1 MSRGR
6 GTSSGTLR
14 LAIGIG
20 LLVAGVAHAQEPQY
34 FEEPPA
40 RPKLSLSWDF
50 LARYDQVDH
59 WRGYEPVRR
68 GRFELRPEVGF
79 EPSETLR
86 IAVRGVFDYGTD
98 AESYP
103 QYDNYESRG
112 AALERYYILWRPGA
126 FAVRAG
132 RFGIPLVATEMLWDR
147 DIQTPGA
154 AAAWSSPD
162 GAWTL
167 AGAGFYAP
175 QRDGERS
182 RIAVGQVVWRSG
194 DAARFQI
201 EAAASYWSYDLRD
214 LKPVYIRENTPRLA
228 DGRLEYASGFHV
240 ADLILRLRFP
250 LAGLPVLVS
259 LDGMNNFEAQT
270 GRRLAFEGALVVGRL
285 GTPGNWRAVYSYQ
298 YIQRDATV
306 GAYNGDDWWWH
317 TWYEGH
323 RLALGVTVL
332 PQVYV
337 QGSAVVQRRLDLDFW
352 INRYMVD
359 LVKMF

>member
-1 MSRGR
+1 VRQTLGLLA
-6 GTSSGTLR
+6 GTL
-14 LAIGIG
+14 LAAAAARG
-20 LLVAGVAHAQEPQY
+20 QEPQY

-40 RPKLSLSWDF
+40 RPKFSLRWDF
-50 LARYDQVDH
+50 LARYDRVDH
-59 WRGYEPVRR
+59 WNGYEPMQR

-79 EPSETLR
+79 EPTETFR
-86 IAVRGVFDYGTD
+86 IAVRGVFDYGS
-98 AESYP
+98 EKYNYP
-103 QYDNYESRG
+103 EYDNYESRG
-112 AALERYYILWRPGA
+112 AALERYYILWQPGA
-126 FAVRAG
+126 FSVRAG
-132 RFGIPLVATEMLWDR
+132 RFGMPLVATEMLWDR

-154 AAAWSSPD
+154 AVAWASPD

-175 QRDGERS
+175 QRDGDRS
-182 RIAVGQVVWRSG
+182 RIGVGQVVWRAGEES
-194 DAARFQI
+194 RFQI
-201 EAAASYWSYDLRD
+201 EAAASYWSYALRD
-214 LKPVYIRENTPRLA
+214 LKPVYIRENTPRF
-228 DGRLEYASGFHV
+228 DNGHIGYASGFHV

-259 LDGMNNFEAQT
+259 LDGMNNFEAQDR
-270 GRRLAFEGALVVGRL
+270 RRLAFEGALVVGRL

-298 YIQRDATV
+298 YVQRDAIV

-337 QGSAVVQRRLDLDFW
+337 QGSAVVQRRLDLGFW
-352 INRYMVD
+352 LNRYMVD